1 MAVGTRGLQNKMTY
15 LVYNFSSIICQ
26 LCDFG
31 DMFPLLF
38 LFLGGGI
45 LMKLLEIIIKFV
57 TVTIFTNTIIMA
69 LKL

>member
-1 MAVGTRGLQNKMTY
+1 MTY

-31 DMFPLLF
+31 DIFPLLF

-45 LMKLLEIIIKFV
+45 LMKLLEIIIKLCHSDNFHEYNYYG
-57 TVTIFTNTIIMA
+57 T
-69 LKL
+69 